1 LAAADAQVISLVDD
15 DASLRRSF
23 RNLLMSVGFRVE
35 AFASAEAFLASP
47 QSERSACLVLDLRMP
62 GMSGLELLRHLAATG
77 SRVPTIVL
85 TAHGDDAARQQSL
98 EAGAVAFLGKPFHSE
113 VLIHAIRT
121 VVNRGVPDA

>member
-1 LAAADAQVISLVDD
+1 VAASDAQVISLVDD

-23 RNLLMSVGFRVE
+23 RNLLTSVGFHVE

-47 QSERSACLVLDLRMP
+47 HRERTACLVADLRMP

-77 SRVPTIVL
+77 ARVPTIVL

-98 EAGAVAFLGKPFHSE
+98 RAGAVAFLGKPFHSE
-113 VLIHAIRT
+113 TLIEAIRT
-121 VVNRGVPDA
+121 ALDQGVHDA